1 MSRYEIRA
9 DEITSLVY
17 SLTLQANR
25 VLPETLK
32 SIIEEAGE
40 RETEQLPRQAFRD
53 IVRNAALA
61 AEKSMPICQD
71 CGMAVVFAEVGQD
84 AHVTGGGLEDAINE
98 GVRRAYRDGYLR
110 KSVVSDPLFNRKN
123 SGDNTPAVIH
133 WSIVNGG
140 SMRITVSPKGM
151 GSENMSRIYMLK
163 PSEGAEG
170 VIKAAVE
177 TVSIAGPNPCP
188 PVVLGIGIGGNFESV
203 ALAAKRALLRRDG
216 ERNADPKYADMER
229 EILRRVNALGIG
241 PGGYGGKTTALD
253 AKIEVLPTHIA
264 GMPVAV
270 NLCCHALRHASGVID
285 GRVCND

>member
-1 MSRYEIRA
+1 MSRYEIKA
-9 DEITSLVY
+9 QEITELVY
-17 SLTLQANR
+17 NLTLQANR
-25 VLPETLK
+25 VLPKTLK
-32 SIIEEAGE
+32 KLIEEAGE

-53 IVRNAALA
+53 IVRNAELA

-71 CGMAVVFAEVGQD
+71 CGLAVVFAEVGQD
-84 AHVTGGGLEDAINE
+84 AHVTGGGFEDAINE

-110 KSVVSDPLFNRKN
+110 KSVVSDPLFSRKN

-133 WSIVNGG
+133 WSIVSGG
-140 SMRITVSPKGM
+140 SVRITVSPKGM

-163 PSEGAEG
+163 PSEGVEG

-177 TVSIAGPNPCP
+177 TVAIAGPNPCP

-203 ALAAKRALLRRDG
+203 ALAAKRALLRGDG
-216 ERNADPKYADMER
+216 ERNADPKYAEMER
-229 EILRRVNALGIG
+229 EIVRRVNALGIG

-253 AKIEVLPTHIA
+253 AKIEALPTHIA

-270 NLCCHALRHASGVID
+270 NLCCHALRHASGVLE
-285 GRVCND
+285 GRACND

>member
-1 MSRYEIRA
+1 MSMYEIKA
-9 DEITSLVY
+9 EEITTLVY

-25 VLPETLK
+25 LLPDALK
-32 SIIEEAGE
+32 SVIKEAGE
-40 RETEQLPRQAFRD
+40 RETEQLPRQALRD
-53 IVRNAALA
+53 IVRNADLA

-71 CGMAVVFAEVGQD
+71 CGLAVVFAEVGQD
-84 AHVTGGGLEDAINE
+84 VHVTGGGFEDAINE
-98 GVRRAYRDGYLR
+98 GVRRAYHDGYLR

-133 WSIVNGG
+133 WSVVRGN
-140 SMRITVSPKGM
+140 SVRITISPKGM

-163 PSEGAEG
+163 PSDGAEG

-177 TVSIAGPNPCP
+177 TVAIAGPNPCP

-203 ALAAKRALLRRDG
+203 ALAAKRALLRKDG
-216 ERNADPKYADMER
+216 ERNADPRYAEMES
-229 EILRRVNALGIG
+229 EILRRVNALDIG

-270 NLCCHALRHASGVID
+270 NLCCHALRHASGVIE
-285 GRVCND
+285 GRACND